1 MDHLRRT
8 RVGRH
13 LEVVLIPM
21 RVISF
26 TMRWLRIGALRKV
39 LDLDLDRTNL
49 LDSLAPKGSSEGFLL
64 ANRAD
69 VDPPPSSKK
78 ILCHDIPASHVLI
91 IIPACLIV
99 ISTGLL
105 ANNLG
110 FGLNPFDEQ
119 CRSWSQT
126 FPSYFFFVLVYHQ
139 LPSLA
144 PTYLNK
150 SFTRN

>member
-1 MDHLRRT
+1 MDHLRQT

-26 TMRWLRIGALRKV
+26 MMRWLRIGALRKV

-49 LDSLAPKGSSEGFLL
+49 LDSLAPKDFSEGFLL

-78 ILCHDIPASHVLI
+78 NIMPQYPRLSRSHYYSCL
-91 IIPACLIV
+91 PYRYFHGLACKQPRLW
-99 ISTGLL
+99 
-105 ANNLG
+105 AQ
-110 FGLNPFDEQ
+110 PF
-119 CRSWSQT
+119 
-126 FPSYFFFVLVYHQ
+126 
-139 LPSLA
+139 
-144 PTYLNK
+144 
-150 SFTRN
+150 

>member
-1 MDHLRRT
+1 MDHLRQT

-49 LDSLAPKGSSEGFLL
+49 LDSLAPKDFSEGFLL

-78 ILCHDIPASHVLI
+78 ILCPRLSIFHYYSCLPYRYFHGL
-91 IIPACLIV
+91 ACKQPRL
-99 ISTGLL
+99 STQ
-105 ANNLG
+105 
-110 FGLNPFDEQ
+110 PF
-119 CRSWSQT
+119 
-126 FPSYFFFVLVYHQ
+126 
-139 LPSLA
+139 
-144 PTYLNK
+144 
-150 SFTRN
+150 